1 MPMSRIRARHGRFL
15 SARRLFLWPLLG
27 IVTLPLWALL
37 LHAGTTFSH
46 LPPGSAA
53 ATATSL
59 ASSLVALA
67 LTFVVGLPLAWW
79 AASAD
84 QRSQRVLELL
94 LAVPLLMPPLVLGLV
109 LAYVFGPTA
118 GFGQWL
124 MSLGI
129 GATNS
134 FLGLTL
140 AGFYEA
146 APYFVYAAWAA
157 FGALDRDVLEAA
169 WLSSMPPAQTFR
181 LVALP
186 LAAPGLAVASAM
198 AWARTIGAFGAP
210 IVLAYHP
217 TGLPVGIWITL
228 SEFGLGPALE
238 LALVLV
244 AIALPLPLLAM
255 GVARRAAR

>member
-1 MPMSRIRARHGRFL
+1 MIRPPLQRPRPVT
-15 SARRLFLWPLLG
+15 ARRLLLWPLAG

-37 LHAGTTFSH
+37 LHAGTAFVR

-53 ATATSL
+53 ATGISV
-59 ASSLVALA
+59 SSSIAALL
-67 LTFVVGLPLAWW
+67 LTFLVGLPLAWW
-79 AASAD
+79 AASAG
-84 QRSQRVLELL
+84 QRTQRLLELL

-118 GFGQWL
+118 SFGQWL
-124 MSLGI
+124 EGLGI
-129 GATNS
+129 GVTNS

-146 APYFVYAAWAA
+146 SPYFVYAAWAA
-157 FGALDRDVLEAA
+157 FSALDRDVLEAA
-169 WLSSMPPAQTFR
+169 WLAGMTPAKAFR

-217 TGLPVGIWITL
+217 TGLPVGIWIAL
-228 SEFGLGPALE
+228 SEFGLGPALQ

>member
-1 MPMSRIRARHGRFL
+1 MSPRPAQGGRRL
-15 SARRLFLWPLLG
+15 TARRLLLWPLVG

-37 LHAGTTFSH
+37 LHAGAAFAH
-46 LPPGSAA
+46 LPPGSGAD
-53 ATATSL
+53 TAISVLSSL
-59 ASSLVALA
+59 AALL

-79 AASAD
+79 AASAS
-84 QRSQRVLELL
+84 QRSQRLLELL
-94 LAVPLLMPPLVLGLV
+94 LAVPLLLPPLVLGLV
-109 LAYVFGPTA
+109 LAYVLGPTTA
-118 GFGQWL
+118 FGQWL
-124 MSLGI
+124 LGLGI
-129 GATNS
+129 GVTNS

-169 WLSSMPPAQTFR
+169 WLAGMRPALAFR
-181 LVALP
+181 RIALP

-217 TGLPVGIWITL
+217 TGLPVGIWIAL
-228 SEFGLGPALE
+228 SEFGLGPALQ